1 MTENAENILNKWLN
15 GRNIQTNTFPSH
27 NVHNN
32 APMKELMQKQ
42 TQKCI
47 VGPRSLRLLV
57 KMLID
62 GIFCNTTCASD
73 RIEQKAHLMKAAL

>member
-42 TQKCI
+42 TQKNYSGVQKSKTTSENAYRWHFFAI
-47 VGPRSLRLLV
+47 LPVLL
-57 KMLID
+57 
-62 GIFCNTTCASD
+62 
-73 RIEQKAHLMKAAL
+73 IE